1 MRISV
6 ETTGGLERKLN
17 VAVPAESFESQ
28 VQERLKDT
36 AKQVRLPGFRP
47 GRVPL
52 KEVRRR
58 FGTQVR
64 ADVASDVI
72 DRSFSDAMI
81 QESLS
86 PVGRPRVDIVN
97 FDPGADFEYSAT
109 FEVLPTFQVADLS
122 GMEVV
127 RLEAEV
133 TESDVD
139 QMVEDL
145 RKRATIWE
153 EARRPCADGDRVTY
167 RAQLPEQ
174 GRKADDDD
182 DGWTT
187 PRSFVLGEE
196 AEPLGDAL
204 RGLSAG
210 EKTWF
215 NFGEATADDAGE
227 AGAEAADSDGA
238 MSVDDTGEAAAA
250 DPSKVAESADGNELA
265 EAEAADETSAADAD
279 ATVGAT
285 VPEDDVDEDLKA
297 GWMLEL
303 TGVEEGRL
311 PQMDAELFTGFG
323 VEDGTLESFRALV
336 RQNMQA
342 RLDDAV
348 RQYLR
353 NSVVDALRA
362 GHDFPL
368 PSPMVEDAIAAQ
380 RDRYQGFGLDPTEI
394 PREVL
399 AKSAAAIVCTH
410 LVVQRIVE
418 DEELT
423 VDPARLRER
432 IDQYASSFDDP
443 DAMVEYIY
451 SEDQRLDRFEAQ
463 VLEEQVVELV
473 AERAQSRTEQCSYM
487 EALQRAS
494 EGDASAE
501 DDPRDVPQEADQSR
515 EDAPGEAVEEESG
528 EEESGEKAPASEPAS
543 ESDQSR

>member
-47 GRVPL
+47 GRVPM

-58 FGTQVR
+58 FGTRVR
-64 ADVASDVI
+64 ADVAGEVI
-72 DRSFSDAMI
+72 DRSFTDAVA

-86 PVGRPRVDIVN
+86 PVGQPRVDIVN
-97 FDPGADFEYSAT
+97 LAPGADFEYSAT

-122 GMEVV
+122 EMEVM

-133 TESDVD
+133 TEADMD

-145 RKRATIWE
+145 RKRATIWDE
-153 EARRPCADGDRVTY
+153 VQRPCADGDRITY
-167 RAQLPEQ
+167 RAQGGVPVP
-174 GRKADDDD
+174 GGGDD

-187 PRSFVLGEE
+187 ERKFVLGEE
-196 AEPLGDAL
+196 AEPLGDAM

-210 EKTWF
+210 EQTPF
-215 NFGEATADDAGE
+215 RFDAQADTAEPDDGS
-227 AGAEAADSDGA
+227 EAAQ
-238 MSVDDTGEAAAA
+238 AA
-250 DPSKVAESADGNELA
+250 PLA
-265 EAEAADETSAADAD
+265 EAQASEAQELTDTGATDEVVESSADDEDATAQQPVEEDGVEADASGD
-279 ATVGAT
+279 QTVW
-285 VPEDDVDEDLKA
+285 L
-297 GWMLEL
+297 LEL
-303 TGVEEGRL
+303 TLVEEGRL
-311 PQMDAELFTGFG
+311 PEMDADFYANYG
-323 VEDGTLESFRALV
+323 VEDGTEQSFRALV
-336 RQNMQA
+336 RQNMQT

-348 RQYLR
+348 RQHLR
-353 NSVVDALRA
+353 NSVMDALRSS
-362 GHDFPL
+362 HDFPL
-368 PSPMVEDAIAAQ
+368 PSPLVEDTIAAQ
-380 RDRYQGFGLDPTEI
+380 RERYQGFGIDAAQI

-399 AKSAAAIVCTH
+399 AESAAASVRTQ
-410 LVVQRIVE
+410 LVVRRIVE

-423 VDPARLRER
+423 VDPTRLRER

-443 DAMVEYIY
+443 DALVQYIY

-487 EALQRAS
+487 EALRRAS
-494 EGDASAE
+494 EGDAPAE
-501 DDPRDVPQEADQSR
+501 DDLGDVPQEPDQALEEARS
-515 EDAPGEAVEEESG
+515 EAPEEEGG
-528 EEESGEKAPASEPAS
+528 EDAPASEPES
-543 ESDQSR
+543 ESDASR

>member
-47 GRVPL
+47 GRVPM

-58 FGTQVR
+58 FGTRVR

-72 DRSFSDAMI
+72 DRSFTDAVI
-81 QESLS
+81 QESLT
-86 PVGRPRVDIVN
+86 PVGQPRVDIVN
-97 FDPGADFEYSAT
+97 LAPGADFEYSAT

-127 RLEAEV
+127 RLEAEI
-133 TESDVD
+133 TEADID

-145 RKRATIWE
+145 QKRATIWE
-153 EARRPCADGDRVTY
+153 EAERPCADGDRITY
-167 RAQLPEQ
+167 RAQMPSQ
-174 GRKADDDD
+174 ARKADD

-187 PRSFVLGEE
+187 ERNFVLGED
-196 AEPLGDAL
+196 AVPLGDTL

-210 EKTWF
+210 EQAWLDLE
-215 NFGEATADDAGE
+215 GASAGDS
-227 AGAEAADSDGA
+227 EAADEPDGA
-238 MSVDDTGEAAAA
+238 TTDATGEAAAA
-250 DPSKVAESADGNELA
+250 DTSSAALPDGGNEPV
-265 EAEAADETSAADAD
+265 EAEPVEETPAPDEGAAAGGAVPADD
-279 ATVGAT
+279 TGT
-285 VPEDDVDEDLKA
+285 EQKA

-303 TGVEEGRL
+303 TLVEQGRL
-311 PQMDAELFTGFG
+311 PELDAEFFTGYG
-323 VEDGTLESFRALV
+323 VEDGTEESFRALV

-342 RLDDAV
+342 RLDEAV
-348 RQYLR
+348 RQHLR
-353 NSVVDALRA
+353 NSVMDTLRT

-368 PSPMVEDAIAAQ
+368 PNPMVEDTIAAQ
-380 RDRYQGFGLDPTEI
+380 RERYQGFGIDPAQI
-394 PREVL
+394 PQEVL
-399 AKSAAAIVCTH
+399 TKSAEAIVRTQ
-410 LVVQRIVE
+410 LVVRRIVE

-423 VDPARLRER
+423 VDPTRLRER

-443 DAMVEYIY
+443 DALVQYIY
-451 SEDQRLDRFEAQ
+451 SDDQRLDRFEAQ

-473 AERAQSRTEQCSYM
+473 AERAQSRTEQLSYM

-494 EGDASAE
+494 EGDAPADEDVGEVPAE
-501 DDPRDVPQEADQSR
+501 PDQAAAEARGEAS
-515 EDAPGEAVEEESG
+515 EEEPGEE
-528 EEESGEKAPASEPAS
+528 APASEPES
-543 ESDQSR
+543 ESDENG

>member
-47 GRVPL
+47 GRVPM

-72 DRSFSDAMI
+72 DRSFSDAVM

-86 PVGRPRVDIVN
+86 PVGQPRVDIIN
-97 FDPGADFEYSAT
+97 FTPGADFEYSAT

-122 GMEVV
+122 DMEVA

-133 TESDVD
+133 TEADMD

-153 EARRPCADGDRVTY
+153 EAERPCADGDRITY
-167 RAQLPEQ
+167 RAQMPSQAPE
-174 GRKADDDD
+174 GDD

-187 PRSFVLGEE
+187 ERNFVLGED
-196 AEPLGDAL
+196 AVPLGDTL

-210 EKTWF
+210 EQTWLSF
-215 NFGEATADDAGE
+215 DESTEDDSTEADDE
-227 AGAEAADSDGA
+227 I
-238 MSVDDTGEAAAA
+238 
-250 DPSKVAESADGNELA
+250 A
-265 EAEAADETSAADAD
+265 EAESDGTAADDTDTD
-279 ATVGAT
+279 H
-285 VPEDDVDEDLKA
+285 KA

-303 TGVEEGRL
+303 TRVEEGRL
-311 PQMDAELFTGFG
+311 PEMDAEFFTTYG
-323 VEDGTLESFRALV
+323 VEDGTEESFRALV

-342 RLDDAV
+342 RLDEAV
-348 RQYLR
+348 RQHLR
-353 NSVVDALRA
+353 NSVMDALRV

-368 PSPMVEDAIAAQ
+368 PSPMVEDTIVAQ
-380 RDRYQGFGLDPTEI
+380 RERYQGFGVDPTQI
-394 PREVL
+394 PQEVL
-399 AKSAAAIVCTH
+399 AQSAEAIVRTQ
-410 LVVQRIVE
+410 LVVRRIIE
-418 DEELT
+418 DAELT
-423 VDPARLRER
+423 VDPLRLRER

-443 DAMVEYIY
+443 DALVQYIY

-494 EGDASAE
+494 EGDAPAD
-501 DDPRDVPQEADQSR
+501 DDPGDVPQETDQASA
-515 EDAPGEAVEEESG
+515 EAPAEAPDEESG
-528 EEESGEKAPASEPAS
+528 DEAPASEPESAS
-543 ESDQSR
+543 DESR

>member
-72 DRSFSDAMI
+72 DRSFTDAVM

-86 PVGRPRVDIVN
+86 PVGQPRVDIVN

-122 GMEVV
+122 DMEIV

-133 TESDVD
+133 TEADMD
-139 QMVEDL
+139 KMVEDL

-153 EARRPCADGDRVTY
+153 EVQRPSADGDRLTY
-167 RAQLPEQ
+167 RAQMPQQVPE
-174 GRKADDDD
+174 ADD

-187 PRSFVLGEE
+187 ERNFVLGED
-196 AEPLGDAL
+196 AVPLGDTL

-210 EKTWF
+210 EQAWF
-215 NFGEATADDAGE
+215 NFGEEAADDAGE
-227 AGAEAADSDGA
+227 AGAEAAESDGA
-238 MSVDDTGEAAAA
+238 TSVDDTDEAVAA
-250 DPSKVAESADGNELA
+250 DPSGAAESAAGSEL
-265 EAEAADETSAADAD
+265 AADETSAADE
-279 ATVGAT
+279 GAT
-285 VPEDDVDEDLKA
+285 VPEDDAEADRQA
-297 GWMLEL
+297 GWMLDL
-303 TGVEEGRL
+303 TLVEEGRL
-311 PQMDAELFTGFG
+311 PPMDAEFFTGYG
-323 VEDGTLESFRALV
+323 VEDGTVESFRAMV

-353 NSVVDALRA
+353 NSVMDALRA

-399 AKSAAAIVCTH
+399 AKSAEAIVRTQ
-410 LVVQRIVE
+410 LVVRRIVE
-418 DEELT
+418 DEDLT

-443 DAMVEYIY
+443 DALVEYIY
-451 SEDQRLDRFEAQ
+451 SEDERLDRFEAQ

-494 EGDASAE
+494 EGDAPAE
-501 DDPRDVPQEADQSR
+501 DAPGDVPQEADQAIG
-515 EDAPGEAVEEESG
+515 DTPGEAAEEESG
-528 EEESGEKAPASEPAS
+528 EEAPPSELAS
-543 ESDQSR
+543 ESDESR